1 MPVAQSRITS
11 LTLTLLAGIVLTAC
25 SSKPEPE
32 LKKGEKAIDVA
43 AVVRQKMPASVKDR
57 EAWAQA
63 IAKTFASQKLAR
75 RKRTSVRCWRWRS
88 RSPTIRPTRR
98 CRG

>member
-1 MPVAQSRITS
+1 MTLVA
-11 LTLTLLAGIVLTAC
+11 GMVLSAC

-63 IAKTFASQKLAR
+63 IAKTFAAPPPAPNR
-75 RKRTSVRCWRWRS
+75 RSLPSVPASGWQ
-88 RSPTIRPTRR
+88 TF
-98 CRG
+98 

>member
-11 LTLTLLAGIVLTAC
+11 LTLTLLAGIVLSAC

-57 EAWAQA
+57 
-63 IAKTFASQKLAR
+63 
-75 RKRTSVRCWRWRS
+75 
-88 RSPTIRPTRR
+88 
-98 CRG
+98 